1 MAHTTFGAA
10 ALHLLPRILAALL
23 LVAATAAAETGC
35 RVIDGDTLQC
45 GRERIR
51 VQGVDTPEKGQPG
64 YEAATRRLRELTEG
78 KSIHIERKAKDRWG
92 RTVGKVTV
100 DGEDVG
106 KRLKREGHVKPKKP
120 RRRR

>member
-1 MAHTTFGAA
+1 MSCRKAGIRSCSAA
-10 ALHLLPRILAALL
+10 VLLAALYFFEGP
-23 LVAATAAAETGC
+23 ATAETGC
-35 RVIDGDTLQC
+35 RVIDGDTLRC

-64 YEAATRRLRELTEG
+64 YDAAKERLRQLTEG
-78 KSIHIERKAKDRWG
+78 KHLRIERVAKDKYG
-92 RTVGKVTV
+92 LTVGKVTV

-106 KRLKREGHVKPKKP
+106 KRLKQEGYAKPRTP